1 MNDEKNQSSDK
12 IVSVDKN
19 AFFDAVEIKGLSTRA
34 ARVFSKGRAA
44 RVIKLISKLFAFTP
58 ARVYGLVF
66 LTFGVLTLFLH
77 LGEYYFLDGV
87 SVASSLAIGAI
98 FTFLS
103 VFLIIS
109 NKPIC
114 IALQSVKI
122 IDFIVFDFF
131 SISRVQKS
139 EEKMRIPAA
148 AGVIFGVLL
157 AVLGFFLPTEYAAL
171 VIVGLILLT
180 VAMVSPE
187 FPYLLSLLLFPY
199 VSLIPNA
206 DLIFAAIVCLA
217 VISFAR
223 KVLIGKRIYYF
234 EIYDF
239 LFLFFI
245 LCVCAGNVIVN
256 KGLIDGNALLTL
268 VFSLGYIPASNMAV
282 NRRLFDCVSGAVAT
296 SAIPVALYSVI
307 RYVSEMIFY
316 ERTPSRAFFASSEI
330 LAVYLSVVVIV
341 ALYFSIKR
349 TSIVKK
355 RYYFGVF
362 LLSLLA
368 LLTTECFAVFIVL
381 LCVLA
386 AFFVIKHKAIPSPCI
401 FIILLLPV
409 VLLFL
414 SAPILTSISDVFS
427 ITPSLTDRRE
437 MMTYSFSVFF
447 DNFFFGGVGVTGTFV
462 HNVYLATACRFGI
475 FGLIAFLLLLVLR
488 MLHLDVY
495 KRYFSDSTVDFYV
508 EITTLAAVAMLI
520 FGMYFD
526 VFGETY
532 MFYFFVSLFA
542 TGSAALRVSKKE
554 KDEKLSYY
562 KDLRRSYSAQIDVFL
577 KK

>member
-12 IVSVDKN
+12 KVSIDKN
-19 AFFDAVEIKGLSTRA
+19 AFFDAIEVKGLSTRA

-44 RVIKLISKLFAFTP
+44 RIIKLISKLFLFTP
-58 ARVYGLVF
+58 ARIYGLVF
-66 LTFGVLTLFLH
+66 LTFGVLTLFFH
-77 LGEYYFLDGV
+77 LGEYYFLDGA
-87 SVASSLAIGAI
+87 SVASSLVIGAI

-109 NKPIC
+109 DKPIC

-131 SISRVQKS
+131 SVSRVQKS
-139 EEKMRIPAA
+139 EEEMRIPAV

-171 VIVGLILLT
+171 VIIGLILLT

-187 FPYLLSLLLFPY
+187 FPYLLSLMLFPY

-206 DLIFAAIVCLA
+206 DVIFAAIVCLA

-245 LCVCAGNVIVN
+245 LSVYIGNVIVN

-268 VFSLGYIPASNMAV
+268 IFALGYIPASNMAV
-282 NRRLFDCVSGAVAT
+282 NRRLFDCVSGAVET
-296 SAIPVALYSVI
+296 SAIPIALYSVV
-307 RYVSEMIFY
+307 RYVSELIFY

-341 ALYFSIKR
+341 ALYFSVKR

-368 LLTTECFAVFIVL
+368 LLTTECFAILVVL
-381 LCVLA
+381 LCVA
-386 AFFVIKHKAIPSPCI
+386 ATFFAIKHKAIPSYCI
-401 FIILLLPV
+401 FVVLALPV
-409 VLLFL
+409 VLFFL
-414 SAPILTSISDVFS
+414 SAPILTSISDALS
-427 ITPSLTDRRE
+427 ITPSLTYRRE
-437 MMTYSFSVFF
+437 IIIYAFSVFF
-447 DNFFFGGVGVTGTFV
+447 DNFFFGGVGVAGTFV
-462 HNVYLATACRFGI
+462 QNVYLATACRFGI
-475 FGLIAFLLLLVLR
+475 FGLLTFLILLVIR
-488 MLHLDVY
+488 MLHLNVY
-495 KRYFSDSTVDFYV
+495 KRYFSDSTVNFYV

-526 VFGETY
+526 IFGETY

-554 KDEKLSYY
+554 KDEKQSYY